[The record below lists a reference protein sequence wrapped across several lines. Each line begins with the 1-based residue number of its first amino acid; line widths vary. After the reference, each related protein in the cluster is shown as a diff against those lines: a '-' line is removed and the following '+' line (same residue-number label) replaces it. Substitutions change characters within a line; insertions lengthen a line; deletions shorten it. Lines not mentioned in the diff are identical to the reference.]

1 MLSAG
6 RQGRGAWEKIN
17 PLCLDVTFIASLWH
31 AGDAKMTGNGSCCQV
46 ARAQRGM
53 VTEPAC

>member
-6 RQGRGAWEKIN
+6 LQGRGAWERIN
-17 PLCLDVTFIASLWH
+17 PSYIDVTFIASLCH
-31 AGDAKMTGNGSCCQV
+31 AGDAKMTGNGSCCQE

-53 VTEPAC
+53 VAEPAC